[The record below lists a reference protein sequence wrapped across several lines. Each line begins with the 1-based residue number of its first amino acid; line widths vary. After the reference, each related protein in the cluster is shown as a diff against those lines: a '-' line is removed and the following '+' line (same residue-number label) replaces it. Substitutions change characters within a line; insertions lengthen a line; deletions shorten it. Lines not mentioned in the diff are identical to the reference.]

1 MAPKRAGAR
10 SRAPA
15 KPQAL
20 SFGAIVLVP
29 FPFTSQLRPTPAI
42 MGLS

>member
-1 MAPKRAGAR
+1 MPSRAGAR
-10 SRAPA
+10 PRGPA

-29 FPFTSQLRPTPAI
+29 FPFTSQAVSKQRPPAC
-42 MGLS
+42 